1 MRRAGRDPEH
11 KVPKIKNRA
20 RIARIAGV
28 VVAGGSLA
36 IAVAGI
42 GSAATQYV
50 PLHQA
55 TPITAA
61 GFSRHEAQCAAIP
74 STEDGWAFVL
84 PGHSAF
90 FVSLTVTFKPGG
102 TKRVTTFSPPSDNHA
117 YVGSAPGAVLDSASA
132 IIRTQHRARQ
142 VPSFYLSY
150 TCLAATP
157 TPSGSPTVT
166 PSGSPTVTPSDSP
179 TVTPSGSPTVKPSGS
194 PTVKP
199 SGSPTVKPS
208 GSPTVKPSGSPT
220 VAPTKSATSSS
231 ASPSPSPT
239 SAARAA
245 PAPTPV
251 RTDLPVTG

>member
-1 MRRAGRDPEH
+1 M
-11 KVPKIKNRA
+11 
-20 RIARIAGV
+20 ARIAGV
-28 VVAGGSLA
+28 VVAGASLA

-50 PLHQA
+50 PLRQA

-61 GFSRHEAQCAAIP
+61 GFSGHEGQCATIP

-84 PGHSAF
+84 PGRSSF

-102 TKRVTTFSPPSDNHA
+102 TKRITTFRPPSDNYA
-117 YVGSAPGAVLDSASA
+117 YVGSAPGAVLERASA
-132 IIRTQHRARQ
+132 TVQTRDRARQ
-142 VPSFYLSY
+142 ARSFYLSY

-166 PSGSPTVTPSDSP
+166 PSGSPTVTPSGSP
-179 TVTPSGSPTVKPSGS
+179 TVTPSGSPTVTPSGSPTVTPSGSPTAKPSGS
-194 PTVKP
+194 PTA
-199 SGSPTVKPS
+199 T
-208 GSPTVKPSGSPT
+208 
-220 VAPTKSATSSS
+220 PTKPATSSS

-239 SAARAA
+239 SSARPA
-245 PAPTPV
+245 PAPKPV

>member
-11 KVPKIKNRA
+11 NVLNIKNRA
-20 RIARIAGV
+20 RLARIAGV
-28 VVAGGSLA
+28 VVAGVSLA

-50 PLHQA
+50 QLRQA

-61 GFSRHEAQCAAIP
+61 GFSGHEGQCPAIP

-84 PGHSAF
+84 PGRSSF

-102 TKRVTTFSPPSDNHA
+102 TKRITTFIPPSDNHA
-117 YVGSAPGAVLDSASA
+117 YVGSPPGAVLESASA
-132 IIRTQHRARQ
+132 TVQTRDRARRAR
-142 VPSFYLSY
+142 SFYLSY

-157 TPSGSPTVT
+157 TPSDSPTATPSGSPTPTPTAQPSGSPTPTAKPSGSPTVT
-166 PSGSPTVTPSDSP
+166 PSGSPTATPP
-179 TVTPSGSPTVKPSGS
+179 KT
-194 PTVKP
+194 
-199 SGSPTVKPS
+199 
-208 GSPTVKPSGSPT
+208 
-220 VAPTKSATSSS
+220 ATSSS

-239 SAARAA
+239 SSARPA

-251 RTDLPVTG
+251 RANLPVTG

>member
-1 MRRAGRDPEH
+1 
-11 KVPKIKNRA
+11 VLNIKNRA
-20 RIARIAGV
+20 RLARIAGV

-50 PLHQA
+50 QLRQA

-61 GFSRHEAQCAAIP
+61 GFSGHERQCPAIP

-84 PGHSAF
+84 PGRSSF

-102 TKRVTTFSPPSDNHA
+102 TKRITTFSPPSDNHA
-117 YVGSAPGAVLDSASA
+117 YVGSPPGAVLESASA
-132 IIRTQHRARQ
+132 TVQTRDRARRAR
-142 VPSFYLSY
+142 SFYLSY

-157 TPSGSPTVT
+157 TPSDSPTATPSGSPTPTPTAQPSGSPTPTAKPSGSPTVT
-166 PSGSPTVTPSDSP
+166 PSGSPAA
-179 TVTPSGSPTVKPSGS
+179 KPSGS
-194 PTVKP
+194 PTVRP
-199 SGSPTVKPS
+199 SGSPTATP
-208 GSPTVKPSGSPT
+208 
-220 VAPTKSATSSS
+220 AKSATSSS

-239 SAARAA
+239 SSARPA

-251 RTDLPVTG
+251 RANLPVTG

>member
-1 MRRAGRDPEH
+1 M
-11 KVPKIKNRA
+11 
-20 RIARIAGV
+20 ARIAGV

-61 GFSRHEAQCAAIP
+61 GFSGHEAQCASIP

-84 PGHSAF
+84 PGHSTF

-102 TKRVTTFSPPSDNHA
+102 TKRITTFSSPSDNHA
-117 YVGSAPGAVLDSASA
+117 YAGSAPGAVLDSASA
-132 IIRTQHRARQ
+132 TVQTQDRARQ
-142 VPSFYLSY
+142 VPSLYLSY

-157 TPSGSPTVT
+157 TPSDSPTVTPSGSPTVT
-166 PSGSPTVTPSDSP
+166 PSGSPTVTPS
-179 TVTPSGSPTVKPSGS
+179 GSPTAKPSGS
-194 PTVKP
+194 PTAKP
-199 SGSPTVKPS
+199 SGSPTAKPS
-208 GSPTVKPSGSPT
+208 GSPTAKPSGSVTATPSE
-220 VAPTKSATSSS
+220 SATSPS

-239 SAARAA
+239 SSARPA
-245 PAPTPV
+245 PAPKPV

>member
-1 MRRAGRDPEH
+1 M
-11 KVPKIKNRA
+11 
-20 RIARIAGV
+20 ARIAGV

-61 GFSRHEAQCAAIP
+61 GFSGHEAQCAAIP

-84 PGHSAF
+84 PGHSTF

-102 TKRVTTFSPPSDNHA
+102 TERITTFSSPSDNHA
-117 YVGSAPGAVLDSASA
+117 YAGSAPGAVLDSASA
-132 IIRTQHRARQ
+132 TVQTQDRARQ
-142 VPSFYLSY
+142 VPSLYLSY

-166 PSGSPTVTPSDSP
+166 PSGSPTVTPSGSP
-179 TVTPSGSPTVKPSGS
+179 TVTPSGSPTAKPSGS
-194 PTVKP
+194 PTVTPSGSPTAKP
-199 SGSPTVKPS
+199 SGSPTAKPS
-208 GSPTVKPSGSPT
+208 GSATATPTN
-220 VAPTKSATSSS
+220 SATSPS

-239 SAARAA
+239 SSARPA
-245 PAPTPV
+245 PAPKPV

>member
-1 MRRAGRDPEH
+1 M
-11 KVPKIKNRA
+11 
-20 RIARIAGV
+20 ARIAGV

-61 GFSRHEAQCAAIP
+61 GFSGHEAQCASIP

-84 PGHSAF
+84 PGHSTF

-102 TKRVTTFSPPSDNHA
+102 TKRITTFSSPSDNHA
-117 YVGSAPGAVLDSASA
+117 YAGSAPGAVLDSASA
-132 IIRTQHRARQ
+132 TVQTQDRARQ
-142 VPSFYLSY
+142 VPSLYLSY

-157 TPSGSPTVT
+157 TPSDSPTVTPSGSPTVT
-166 PSGSPTVTPSDSP
+166 PSGSPTVTPS
-179 TVTPSGSPTVKPSGS
+179 GSPTAKPSGS
-194 PTVKP
+194 PTAKP
-199 SGSPTVKPS
+199 SGSPTAKPS
-208 GSPTVKPSGSPT
+208 GSVTATPSE
-220 VAPTKSATSSS
+220 SATSPS

-239 SAARAA
+239 SSARPA
-245 PAPTPV
+245 PAPKPV